1 MKTAALRRTD
11 KSQSRKESYWARLK
25 KNVVQNKGLY
35 IMLIPVV
42 AYYLI
47 FHYEPMYGLQIAF
60 KDFSFKKGILGSPWV
75 GLKHF
80 QDFFGSYYFWRLLG
94 NTLRIS
100 ISNLLW
106 GFPAPII
113 LAIMINEVRN
123 VRFKKTVQTLTYLP
137 HFISVVVVCG
147 MIKDFLALDGPVNAI
162 LQSFGME
169 PINFFAH
176 GEYFTTIFVASD
188 IWQQLGW
195 GTIIYLSALIAIDP
209 QLYEAARLDGA
220 GKLRQIFSITLPSI
234 MPTVVIMF
242 ILRVGKVLSL
252 GSEKIMLLYN
262 PTIYEYADV
271 ISTFVYRKGLE
282 DANYSYAAA
291 VGLFNAVVNFILLY
305 SINRLSKKVS
315 DSSLW

>member
-1 MKTAALRRTD
+1 MKLDSIRMTNKPRPH
-11 KSQSRKESYWARLK
+11 KETFGARLK
-25 KNVVQNKGLY
+25 KNIIQNKGLY

-42 AYYLI
+42 AYYVI

-60 KDFSFKKGILGSPWV
+60 KDFSFSKGILGSPWV
-75 GLKHF
+75 GFKHF
-80 QDFFGSYYFWRLLG
+80 EDFFTSHYFWRLIG

-113 LAIMINEVRN
+113 LAIMINEVRS
-123 VRFKKTVQTLTYLP
+123 VRYKKAVQTLTYLP

-147 MIKDFLALDGPVNAI
+147 MVKDFLSLNGPVNSI
-162 LQSFGME
+162 LQSFGIE

-209 QLYEAARLDGA
+209 QLYEAAKLDGA
-220 GKLRQIFSITLPSI
+220 GKMRQIISVTLPSI

-282 DANYSYAAA
+282 DANYSYATA
-291 VGLFNAVVNFILLY
+291 VGLFNAVINFILLY
-305 SINRLSKKVS
+305 SINQLSKKVS
-315 DSSLW
+315 DNSLW